1 MKSVSLRFP
10 AVAYAAPFGVYILLL
25 GLRGYLPVPAVYE
38 YPLRAAITLAALL
51 AVSPGALSFQVSRLW
66 PSAALGV
73 LVFGIWVGPDIV
85 WPRYREHWLF
95 QNFLVQAGAVT
106 WPADFRDHYVLLALR
121 ALGSALL
128 VPVIEELFWRGWL
141 MRWLIRTDFLAAP
154 LGAYSPAS
162 FWITAALFASEH
174 GPYWDVGLAAGI
186 LYNWWVVRTR
196 SLGDCI
202 LAHAVTNA
210 CLAVY
215 VVGAGQYQYWL

>member
-1 MKSVSLRFP
+1 MKSLCLRFP

-25 GLRGYLPVPAVYE
+25 GLRGYVPVPPAYE
-38 YPLRAAITLAALL
+38 YPLRAAVTLAALL
-51 AVSPGALSFQVSRLW
+51 AFSRGALSFRVSRFW
-66 PSAALGV
+66 PSVALGV
-73 LVFGIWVGPDIV
+73 LVFGIWVGPDLA
-85 WPRYREHWLF
+85 WPQYRQHWLF
-95 QNFLVQAGAVT
+95 QNSLLQVGT
-106 WPADFRDHYVLLALR
+106 SPWPADFRSHSVLLAVR

-128 VPVIEELFWRGWL
+128 APVIEELFWRGWL

-154 LGAYSPAS
+154 LGAYSPAA

-186 LYNWWVVRTR
+186 LYNWWMVRTR

-210 CLAVY
+210 CLAAY